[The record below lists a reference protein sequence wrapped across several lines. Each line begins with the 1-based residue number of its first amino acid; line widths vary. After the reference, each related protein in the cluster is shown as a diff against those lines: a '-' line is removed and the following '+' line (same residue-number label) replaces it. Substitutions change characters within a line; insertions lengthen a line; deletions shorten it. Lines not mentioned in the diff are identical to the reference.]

1 MKAVRRFVR
10 RLRAS
15 LSGRQDDDR
24 LREEL
29 AEHLDLLTE
38 EYAQAGIP
46 LDEARR
52 RARLK
57 LGASDATT
65 EAWRD
70 QQRLRW
76 LEDLWS
82 DLRYGLRMLRR
93 SPGFSASAVLTLALG
108 IGANLAIFALVYAVL
123 IRPLP
128 FRDPGE
134 LMLVHLLVPDRD
146 APGVFEK
153 MVWSYPKYQVLRDRQ
168 QVFTRTALF
177 ARREWS
183 LTNTGGPERLQGEIV
198 GASYFAL
205 LGAETPLGRTFDA
218 AEDRPGAPP
227 VAVISHQLWQRR
239 FGGDAGVTGKVIT
252 LDGAPFTIVGVAPPG
267 FHGLFGL
274 ADVWRPLM
282 TTDPSDLVEPFSH
295 SYLLVARRRP
305 GVTAAQADAAVRVL
319 GAQAE
324 AAFSGAPAREQGSAT
339 AVTLDAERIDP
350 LLRRAAYV
358 LVGAVGLVL
367 LIACVNLATL
377 TLTRGLARQREVAIR
392 LAIGASRWRVVRQLL
407 TESLL
412 LSVAG
417 TAAGALVAFGSIRA
431 VSSAMPDLSHVLRGQ
446 QGGLMRVGASMLGVD
461 ATLALAAIALAIIT
475 AVLFG
480 LLPAYHAARGDLT
493 TAVKSGTAGSSST
506 GFRGMTLRNG
516 LVVGEVALAL
526 VMLVSAGLMVKS
538 LMRLSQTDLGFRP
551 DRLLTFRL
559 QLPDQT
565 YPPERRLPFT
575 EQLLARLKAR
585 PEIESAAFGHC
596 APVSGGCN
604 GTRAL
609 FPDRPPVAPGS
620 EPLVGVTWASPDY
633 FTTLGIRLVR
643 GRWFTDRDREG
654 QPKVVVINET
664 AARRFWPNED
674 PIGKR
679 MGLGQGGFRDGAEV
693 IGVAAD
699 VRYDA
704 VETPPGP
711 DAYIPL
717 LQSSRPGGFIF
728 VRSRVPPSALVPI
741 VGHEIASVDRDLPV
755 SDVKTMDERYGEAT
769 WRTWTIGS
777 LLSLF
782 AALAL
787 VLAVVGIF
795 AVLAQSVAQGTREI
809 GVRMA
814 LGAAPGD
821 IRRLVLGRAMSIAGM
836 GVAMG
841 LGGAWFASRLLTRL
855 LYEVEPNDPF
865 VLSALALFLFAVT
878 LVASYVPARRAAHIN
893 PLETIRAD

>member
-1 MKAVRRFVR
+1 MNALRRLAK

-29 AEHLDLLTE
+29 AEHLELLTE
-38 EYAQAGIP
+38 EYAQAGVP

-52 RARLK
+52 RARVK
-57 LGASDATT
+57 LGAGDATA

-76 LEDLWS
+76 LEDLWN
-82 DLRYGLRMLRR
+82 DLRYGLRTLRR
-93 SPGFSASAVLTLALG
+93 SPGFSAAAMLTLALG

-168 QVFTRTALF
+168 QVFAGTALF
-177 ARREWS
+177 AKREWS
-183 LTNTGGPERLQGEIV
+183 LTNAGGPERLQGEIV
-198 GASYFAL
+198 GASYFSL
-205 LGAETPLGRTFDA
+205 LGVETPLGRTFDA

-239 FGGDAGVTGKVIT
+239 FGGDAGVTGKVVT
-252 LDGAPFTIVGVAPPG
+252 LDGTPFTIVGVAPPG

-274 ADVWRPLM
+274 ADVWRPMM

-295 SYLLVARRRP
+295 SYLLIARRRA
-305 GVTAAQADAAVRVL
+305 GVTVAQADAAARVL

-324 AAFSGAPAREQGSAT
+324 AAFSSAPAREQGSAT

-350 LLRRAAYV
+350 LLRRAAFV
-358 LVGAVGLVL
+358 LLGAVGLVL

-407 TESLL
+407 TESVL
-412 LSVAG
+412 LSLAG
-417 TAAGALVAFGSIRA
+417 TTAGALVAFGSIRA
-431 VSSAMPDLSHVLRGQ
+431 VSSVMPDLSHVLRGQ
-446 QGGLMRVGASMLGVD
+446 QGGLMRVGASTLGVD
-461 ATLALAAIALAIIT
+461 ATLALAAIALAIVT
-475 AVLFG
+475 AALFG
-480 LLPAYHAARGDLT
+480 LVPAFHAARGDLA

-506 GFRGMTLRNG
+506 GFRGVTLRNS

-526 VMLVSAGLMVKS
+526 VMLVAAGLMVKS

-551 DRLLTFRL
+551 ARLLTFRL

-575 EQLLARLKAR
+575 EELLARLKAR

-609 FPDRPPVAPGS
+609 FPDRPPVSHGS

-693 IGVAAD
+693 IGVVAD
-699 VRYDA
+699 VRYDT

-717 LQSSRPGGFIF
+717 LQSSRPGGYIF
-728 VRSRVPPSALVPI
+728 LRSRVPPSALVPL
-741 VGHEIASVDRDLPV
+741 VGHEIASVDRDLPF

-795 AVLAQSVAQGTREI
+795 AVLAQSVAQRTREI

-814 LGAAPGD
+814 LGAGPRD
-821 IRRLVLGRAMSIAGM
+821 IRRLVLGRAMRIAGT
-836 GVAMG
+836 GVAIG
-841 LGGAWFASRLLTRL
+841 LGGAWFASRMLTTL
-855 LYEVEPNDPF
+855 LYEVEPNDPS
-865 VLSALALFLFAVT
+865 VLSVLALLLFAVT
-878 LVASYVPARRAAHIN
+878 LVASYVPARRAARID
-893 PLETIRAD
+893 PLETIRAE